1 MHNLGIDKVIL
12 PLYNYLTRCTGEK
25 VRINIMTENEIK
37 LLSLIRSDNNPSE
50 AVVVAIR
57 VISDFLTQPL
67 SFQEASP
74 VVPRALP

>member
-1 MHNLGIDKVIL
+1 M
-12 PLYNYLTRCTGEK
+12 
-25 VRINIMTENEIK
+25 RINIMTENETK

-50 AVVVAIR
+50 AISIVFEI
-57 VISDFLTQPL
+57 ISDFLTQPL

>member
-1 MHNLGIDKVIL
+1 M
-12 PLYNYLTRCTGEK
+12 
-25 VRINIMTENEIK
+25 RINIMTENETK

-50 AVVVAIR
+50 AIAVTIR